1 MLDAGLLISWGEI
14 DPGRQEHA
22 LRRLLSEVV
31 AYYDKLLEEGRISG
45 FEPFA
50 LGGPGP
56 SGLRGFMIIRG
67 TPEQITIVAHDD
79 ELLGYLSRARRLM
92 QNVGVHELY
101 LGDTLRHTIV
111 AFEHPT
117 GRRGRVAPG

>member
-1 MLDAGLLISWGEI
+1 
-14 DPGRQEHA
+14 
-22 LRRLLSEVV
+22 
-31 AYYDKLLEEGRISG
+31 
-45 FEPFA
+45 
-50 LGGPGP
+50 
-56 SGLRGFMIIRG
+56 
-67 TPEQITIVAHDD
+67 
-79 ELLGYLSRARRLM
+79 M